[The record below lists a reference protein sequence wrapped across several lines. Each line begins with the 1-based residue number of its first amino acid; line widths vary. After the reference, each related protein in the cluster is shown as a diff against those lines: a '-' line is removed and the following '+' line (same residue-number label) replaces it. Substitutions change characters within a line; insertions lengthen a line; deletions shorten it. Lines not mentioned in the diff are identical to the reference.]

1 MLQVRGRDL
10 VGKKADMPVNILVA
24 DDDKAMLNL
33 YSRIFSGTGYSISKV
48 ETFAEA
54 SELLRKNDYDLLITD
69 LMFPD
74 GVGTELIKIFKA
86 EKTGAKSLLVTGA
99 PQAGERLAKEGVFD
113 FIEKPFRME
122 QLLAAVNKALC

>member
-1 MLQVRGRDL
+1 
-10 VGKKADMPVNILVA
+10 MPVNILVA

-33 YSRIFSGTGYSISKV
+33 YSRIFSGTGYTISRV

-74 GVGTELIKIFKA
+74 GVGTELINIFKA
-86 EKTGAKSLLVTGA
+86 RKKEAKSLLVTGS
-99 PQAGERLAKEGVFD
+99 PHAGERLAKEGVFD